1 MVARVEIKTFEPG
14 DLVGLYLHKDHF
26 PNLRKSELM
35 PLANE
40 YFKVLDEKIN
50 NNAYKLELP
59 ATFEVSPM
67 FIILDLRPYVGE
79 EDKLALRTSLP

>member
-1 MVARVEIKTFEPG
+1 
-14 DLVGLYLHKDHF
+14 
-26 PNLRKSELM
+26 M

-40 YFKVLDEKIN
+40 HFKVLDEKIN

-79 EDKLALRTSLP
+79 EDELALRTSLP